1 MPSFQKI
8 RNIWVNCSVYRKISW
23 MRCFC
28 FLIKCPHLFEPYMKA
43 FQYKVLNSI
52 LFTNTKLCKL
62 GYIPDDKCSFCKSEP
77 ESLNHVFFNC
87 RHARHFW
94 KEFERY
100 YYSLTREF
108 VHLTLKD
115 VIQYWDNKRTMPLA
129 KLFDTD
135 CKILYQAFLR
145 ITAFKPKL
153 KMKYEIVKFICIKT
167 CNMEKFNK
175 WALSLGS
182 AP

>member
-1 MPSFQKI
+1 MLKKKSKDYYLLFI
-8 RNIWVNCSVYRKISW
+8 RTIAQFPKNSQHLNQLFSLSEDQLNE
-23 MRCFC
+23 M
-28 FLIKCPHLFEPYMKA
+28 FLLPHEVSFEPYMKA
-43 FQYKVLNSI
+43 FQYEVLNSI
-52 LFTNTKLCKL
+52 LFTNTKLCKF
-62 GYIPDDKCSFCKSEP
+62 YIPDNKCSFCKSEP
-77 ESLNHVFFNC
+77 ETLNHVFFNC

-135 CKILYQAFLR
+135 CKI
-145 ITAFKPKL
+145 
-153 KMKYEIVKFICIKT
+153 
-167 CNMEKFNK
+167 
-175 WALSLGS
+175 
-182 AP
+182 

>member
-1 MPSFQKI
+1 MLFI
-8 RNIWVNCSVYRKISW
+8 RTIAQFRKNSQHLSQLFSLSEDQLNE
-23 MRCFC
+23 M
-28 FLIKCPHLFEPYMKA
+28 FLLPHKVSFEPYMKA

-52 LFTNTKLCKL
+52 LFTNTKLCKF

-77 ESLNHVFFNC
+77 ETLNHVFFNC

-100 YYSLTREF
+100 YYLLTRKL

-115 VIQYWDNKRTMPLA
+115 VIIGIINVQCPLLNYLILIA
-129 KLFDTD
+129 KFYIWG
-135 CKILYQAFLR
+135 CRRNQAFPS

-153 KMKYEIVKFICIKT
+153 KMKYETENFICIK
-167 CNMEKFNK
+167 NLQYGKI
-175 WALSLGS
+175 
-182 AP
+182 